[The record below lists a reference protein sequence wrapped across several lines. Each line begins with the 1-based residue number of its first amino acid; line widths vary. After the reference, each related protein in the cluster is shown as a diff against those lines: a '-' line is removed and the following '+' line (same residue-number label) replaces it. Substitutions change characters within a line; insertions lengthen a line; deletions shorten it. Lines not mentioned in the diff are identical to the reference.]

1 MRGGLRGTLGR
12 PGEVE
17 MLLVRDSM
25 TRELVTVGPETT
37 AAEALALCREDRIR
51 HLPVLERG
59 RLVGV
64 ISDRDLRAAIPA
76 LGDPAR
82 VEALQRVRVAGE
94 MTRDAVTAR
103 PEDPIEDAA
112 MMMYE
117 RKIGCLPVVD
127 GEGLVGIV
135 TSSDVLRALV
145 RLVGAPKPGSR
156 LEGALPGRSGS
167 LAEVTGIIRDRGVDV
182 VSVLASSEHEDEEGE
197 RVAVLRVGTI
207 DPKELVESLSA
218 AGYRILWP
226 TAEPT

>member
-1 MRGGLRGTLGR
+1 
-12 PGEVE
+12 

-37 AAEALALCREDRIR
+37 AAEALALCRENRIR
-51 HLPVLERG
+51 HLPVLEGG

-64 ISDRDLRAAIPA
+64 ISDRDLRAAVPA

-82 VEALQRVRVAGE
+82 AEALQRVRVAGE

-103 PEDPIEDAA
+103 SEDPIEDAA
-112 MMMYE
+112 MAMYE

-127 GEGLVGIV
+127 GEDLVGIV

-145 RLVGAPKPGSR
+145 RLVGAHKPGSR
-156 LEGALPGRSGS
+156 LEVALPGRSGS
-167 LAEVTGIIRDRGVDV
+167 LAEVTGIIRDTGVDV

-207 DPKELVESLSA
+207 DPKELVEGLSA

-226 TAEPT
+226 PAETT

>member
-1 MRGGLRGTLGR
+1 
-12 PGEVE
+12 

-25 TRELVTVGPETT
+25 TRELVTVGPETA
-37 AAEALALCREDRIR
+37 AAEALALCRENRIR
-51 HLPVLERG
+51 HLPVLEGG

-76 LGDPAR
+76 LGDSAR
-82 VEALQRVRVAGE
+82 AEALQHVRVASE
-94 MTRDAVTAR
+94 MIRDAVTAR

-117 RKIGCLPVVD
+117 RKIGCLPVID
-127 GEGLVGIV
+127 GEDLVGIV

-145 RLVGAPKPGSR
+145 RLVGAHKPGSR
-156 LEGALPGRSGS
+156 LEVALPSRSGS

-207 DPKELVESLSA
+207 DPKELVEGLSA

-226 TAEPT
+226 PAETT